1 MRLLP
6 VVLTALR
13 KADRVGPVKVRLKPR
28 SDLSDSRND
37 TPSISVRSESKPT
50 FNPNASKSSSAN
62 SATTAVMIT

>member
-1 MRLLP
+1 M
-6 VVLTALR
+6 
-13 KADRVGPVKVRLKPR
+13 KVRLKPR